1 MPARPQGLGLLA
13 PKGELTRHSL
23 SPGGG
28 AGVGIPIAF
37 VADHGHSLVWE
48 VANPLVFRAGLTTG
62 QVKAVVL
69 GQKGGTGEDL
79 KNQRAPQWVSGA
91 SSLYSIGHLGWGDL
105 GKRRTGE
112 KKG

>member
-1 MPARPQGLGLLA
+1 MLCGSKLPGSELLY
-13 PKGELTRHSL
+13 GEASG
-23 SPGGG
+23 SGGQPL
-28 AGVGIPIAF
+28 I
-37 VADHGHSLVWE
+37 DHGHSLVWE

>member
-28 AGVGIPIAF
+28 GVGIPIAF
-37 VADHGHSLVWE
+37 VAEHGHSLVWE
-48 VANPLVFRAGLTTG
+48 VANPLVFRAGPTTG

-91 SSLYSIGHLGWGDL
+91 SSLYSMGTWVG
-105 GKRRTGE
+105 
-112 KKG
+112 